1 MVDLLADPMAP
12 LLVKAGAGDWT
23 EEVTSRH
30 LRELREGRM
39 PVKDVRTVYCSGA
52 LFCPEEVK
60 AMEEIAR
67 ALENAGYST
76 YLPHR
81 DGVEAFVLNA
91 VNHPLSNLL
100 VFRPIT
106 RFLSRATFAL
116 DIFRVL
122 DCDFFVFNMNGRV
135 PDEGGVV
142 ETGVAFAAGKPVVI
156 YRNDMPGAPGLS
168 GSPVLMGASGTF
180 ETIDRVEGIP
190 AALESLEERMRP
202 LGKNAYGVAGA
213 PPFVRRVAGFGKKV
227 HRVLRMASFLKPK
240 NMMSA

>member
-1 MVDLLADPMAP
+1 
-12 LLVKAGAGDWT
+12 
-23 EEVTSRH
+23 
-30 LRELREGRM
+30 M

-60 AMEEIAR
+60 AMEEIAG
-67 ALENAGYST
+67 ALEGAGYRA

-81 DGVEAFVLNA
+81 DGLEAFVLNA
-91 VNHPLSNLL
+91 VNDPLANLL

-116 DIFRVL
+116 DIFQVL
-122 DCDFFVFNMNGRV
+122 DCDYFVFNMNGSV

-156 YRNDMPGAPGLS
+156 YRNDMRGTPGLN
-168 GSPVLMGASGTF
+168 GNPVLMGASATF

-190 AALESLEERMRP
+190 AALESLDARLRP
-202 LGKNAYGVAGA
+202 LGKNAYVVDGA
-213 PPFVRRVAGFGKKV
+213 PPNLRRVAKLGKRV
-227 HRVLRMASFLKPK
+227 HRVLRMVSFLKPR
-240 NMMSA
+240 NMMSS

>member
-1 MVDLLADPMAP
+1 MADPVAP
-12 LLVKAGAGDWT
+12 TLVKAAAGDWT
-23 EEVTSRH
+23 EEITSRH
-30 LRELREGRM
+30 FRELREERV
-39 PVKDVRTVYCSGA
+39 PIKDVRTVYCSGA

-67 ALENAGYST
+67 ALEGAGYST

-91 VNHPLSNLL
+91 VNHPLANLL
-100 VFRPIT
+100 VFLFRPIT

-116 DIFRVL
+116 DIFQIL
-122 DCDFFVFNMNGRV
+122 DCDYFVFNINGRV

-156 YRNDMPGAPGLS
+156 YRNDMHGALGRN
-168 GSPVLMGASGTF
+168 GNPVLMGASGTF
-180 ETIDRVEGIP
+180 ETIDSVEGIP
-190 AALESLEERMRP
+190 AALESLEERLRP
-202 LGKNAYGVAGA
+202 LGKNAYGVDGA
-213 PPFVRRVAGFGKKV
+213 PPFVRRVARFGKKV